1 MAPPPPRL
9 HATPKTPLPSS
20 PPLLLLLVLLL
31 TLGSSCCR
39 AAERGGALACVALNS
54 PSDSCDIQGVC
65 NSCVHT
71 AGCVFDV
78 LAHQCVPTPGDRPLY
93 ESSSH
98 PLLNRSHIKYCD
110 DQDPICVGCDASSN
124 KSLCEGTGGCVCPSF
139 CATMRA
145 VQSRCY
151 EEQRSPMQVVM
162 PVFIGLLI
170 PILFCCQG
178 RRCRKGCRLR
188 RHRDVIQRPRASNV
202 SSVAGTPRPRTS
214 ELSLESWRQHR
225 EQLKVELQDVE
236 LHGCYVAT
244 ADGCVFDVMARQC
257 VATPGNR
264 PLYES
269 SSNPLLNRSRI
280 AYCNERDPECV
291 GCAVTSSKPLCEGTG
306 GCICPSL
313 CSVMRPLQS
322 TCYEERRTSKL
333 YFTLVVI
340 GVMLPLL
347 FCLHGRCCCSRCSF
361 RRQRASTDDRQRPRA
376 TELAL
381 RLESWRQHREQ
392 HKVELPDVALRSCH
406 VSVADTGAYVSLRDA
421 APSSSPPPSSSS
433 SSSSCV

>member
-9 HATPKTPLPSS
+9 HAMPKTPLPSS
-20 PPLLLLLVLLL
+20 PPPLLLLVLLL

-39 AAERGGALACVALNS
+39 ATERGGPLACVALNS

-178 RRCRKGCRLR
+178 RMCLAYACSSSLMLSR
-188 RHRDVIQRPRASNV
+188 RPQ
-202 SSVAGTPRPRTS
+202 
-214 ELSLESWRQHR
+214 
-225 EQLKVELQDVE
+225 
-236 LHGCYVAT
+236 
-244 ADGCVFDVMARQC
+244 GCVFDVMARQC

-347 FCLHGRCCCSRCSF
+347 FCLHGRCCCSRCWF

-406 VSVADTGAYVSLRDA
+406 VSAADPGAYVSLRDA
-421 APSSSPPPSSSS
+421 APSSSPPPSSSPS
-433 SSSSCV
+433 SSSSV